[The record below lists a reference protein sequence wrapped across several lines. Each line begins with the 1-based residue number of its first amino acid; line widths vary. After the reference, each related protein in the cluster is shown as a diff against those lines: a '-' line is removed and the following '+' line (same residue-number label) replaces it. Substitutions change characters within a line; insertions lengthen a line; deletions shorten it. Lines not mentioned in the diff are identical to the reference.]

1 VPALAVQVIHHRGG
15 VDSRLEPPV
24 PGLPLIR
31 LDVTTNIGKVRLRH
45 PRPPGRKRRGR
56 DAITR

>member
-1 VPALAVQVIHHRGG
+1 
-15 VDSRLEPPV
+15 V

-45 PRPPGRKRRGR
+45 PRPPGRKGR
-56 DAITR
+56 QPRSINR